1 MLEGSPQQRKRFL
14 LSPRPDGQ
22 LRPRTTSLKATVGSE
37 NRSHLRRSQPRRK
50 WAQHCSGDKG
60 ISGLTLETRRQETTS
75 PSPPTATTTPA
86 STLWGRGDSEQ
97 KAFRH
102 RVRSVLSAGRYT
114 TPQTGTSLAVCDEAR
129 TRSFSAAPL
138 VDPRT
143 PIEGERSVE
152 TRDRPSTSPR
162 GRSTTRMCRSSV
174 SNNDRT
180 CFERLRGALVISKC
194 FLLARQLSSGNVRQ
208 ISRFRKVHL
217 SPNHVVRAELLASK
231 LGKTHFHN
239 PFSGEIG

>member
-1 MLEGSPQQRKRFL
+1 MARMLEGSPQQRKRFL

-22 LRPRTTSLKATVGSE
+22 LRPRTTSLKGTVGSE
-37 NRSHLRRSQPRRK
+37 KRSHLRRSQPRRK

-129 TRSFSAAPL
+129 TRSFSAASL

-194 FLLARQLSSGNVRQ
+194 FLLARQLSSGNVSQFSRLRKVLPQ
-208 ISRFRKVHL
+208 ISHQTTWCGQRC
-217 SPNHVVRAELLASK
+217 
-231 LGKTHFHN
+231 
-239 PFSGEIG
+239 